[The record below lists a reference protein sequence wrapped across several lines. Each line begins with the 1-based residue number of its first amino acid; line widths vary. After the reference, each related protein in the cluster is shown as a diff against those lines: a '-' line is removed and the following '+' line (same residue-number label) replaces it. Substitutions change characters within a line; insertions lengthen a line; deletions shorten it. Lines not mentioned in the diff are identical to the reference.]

1 MAIDGKPRTFIDTLR
16 ETVRV
21 ATETAKTPT
30 TKEWRPRYVDDVE
43 VGQGGMGRIYR
54 VRDTTL
60 LCEVAMKMLEPD
72 SEYDTDRIERFV
84 EEAQITSQLDHPNI
98 VPVHELG
105 TDESGRVFFTMK
117 YVRGVSLHEWLLEP
131 SREIG
136 SSERLADG
144 LEILMKVC
152 DAVSF
157 AHARGVIHRDL
168 KPANIMIGEFGEVYV
183 MDWGLALIRGDV
195 IQTTRDREQNARIER
210 RIGTPA
216 YMAPEA
222 ASGRA
227 MECDERTD
235 VFGLG
240 AVLYQ
245 IVTGMTPFER
255 DPHQAVQSAKTGTYR
270 PPERFL
276 AGVSISK
283 RILRIL
289 ERALAKSPDDRYPS
303 AAELKADVRAFL
315 RGGFY
320 LPRQGFP
327 PGAKIV
333 REGESG
339 HLAYVIQSGTCEAY
353 KTIDGERRVLR
364 RMGPG
369 DAFGEMA
376 ILCDVPRTATVEAID
391 YVSAFVVDRASLEE
405 GLGQGTWV
413 GSLVRALA
421 QRFREL
427 DELIAPGIR

>member
-1 MAIDGKPRTFIDTLR
+1 
-16 ETVRV
+16 
-21 ATETAKTPT
+21 
-30 TKEWRPRYVDDVE
+30 
-43 VGQGGMGRIYR
+43 
-54 VRDTTL
+54 
-60 LCEVAMKMLEPD
+60 
-72 SEYDTDRIERFV
+72 
-84 EEAQITSQLDHPNI
+84 
-98 VPVHELG
+98 
-105 TDESGRVFFTMK
+105 
-117 YVRGVSLHEWLLEP
+117 
-131 SREIG
+131 
-136 SSERLADG
+136 
-144 LEILMKVC
+144 
-152 DAVSF
+152 
-157 AHARGVIHRDL
+157 VIHRDL

-183 MDWGLALIRGDV
+183 MDWGLALIRGEV

-255 DPHQAVQSAKTGTYR
+255 DPHQAVQSAKAGAYR

-276 AGVSISK
+276 AGVSISR

-320 LPRQGFP
+320 LPRQGFA

-339 HLAYVIQSGTCEAY
+339 HVAYVIQSGTCEAY